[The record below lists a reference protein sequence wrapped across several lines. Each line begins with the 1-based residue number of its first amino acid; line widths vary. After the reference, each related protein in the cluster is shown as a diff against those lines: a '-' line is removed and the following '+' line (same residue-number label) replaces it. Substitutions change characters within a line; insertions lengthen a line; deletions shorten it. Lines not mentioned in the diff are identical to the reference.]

1 MTKLKCNDEI
11 RFTKILDIWH
21 VKFKDFLNEI
31 KGYQEREGKI
41 LFNHKNHKK
50 LLFPNT
56 TNLIKGK
63 IFFY

>member
-31 KGYQEREGKI
+31 KGYQEREREKFYLIIKI
-41 LFNHKNHKK
+41 IRNYCFQTLQ
-50 LLFPNT
+50 
-56 TNLIKGK
+56 I
-63 IFFY
+63 